1 MWDMQ
6 SLLQDLEKCIVVQR
20 NKIYIL
26 CLLLPL
32 TSCVTFKAYF
42 NTFYNARK
50 IFRDTEELYKKNN
63 YQLNAQIKRN
73 YENAIKKFLYVVKYY
88 PSSPFVDD
96 ALYYTSIC
104 YLRLEEYVKSIKKF
118 EELLKYAP
126 ESKFCILAFDKS
138 SEVLLEKERFDDFE
152 YIYLL
157 IRDMKIFEKL
167 KQEKRMFYE
176 VNFEFLKQNY
186 DNVVLKSEE
195 FLKRYKKSELKD
207 KVAEI
212 LVRSYLENK
221 MEDKA
226 LSFLNEFYSEEKPEK
241 LPVSYYITLSDIY
254 ISKGD
259 TSKAIETLENIYRK
273 SSSPEVFFKL
283 IGLKKLKGESKEK
296 MRTMLLEFKDKTEID
311 SLKQKA
317 LFEIAKTYD
326 ERDSLEKKE
335 EVLKEITK
343 ISSFTEYGKRANNY
357 LSILEKLKKMNEKE
371 DRDIKEYLSLAED
384 YYIELS
390 KPLYTEYFLKKAV
403 QIDDSIYTPKA
414 YYFLFFIQKV
424 ILNKNEEANKTFE
437 ELQEK
442 YPDSFYIEEIRRRL
456 EVP

>member
-1 MWDMQ
+1 
-6 SLLQDLEKCIVVQR
+6 
-20 NKIYIL
+20 
-26 CLLLPL
+26 LLPL

>member
-1 MWDMQ
+1 M
-6 SLLQDLEKCIVVQR
+6 
-20 NKIYIL
+20 
-26 CLLLPL
+26 LPL

>member
-1 MWDMQ
+1 MQ

>member
-1 MWDMQ
+1 M
-6 SLLQDLEKCIVVQR
+6 VQK

-26 CLLLPL
+26 CVSLLL

-50 IFRDTEELYKKNN
+50 IFREAEELYKKNN
-63 YQLNAQIKRN
+63 YQLNAQIKQN
-73 YENAIKKFLYVVKYY
+73 YENAIKKFLYVIKYY

-96 ALYYTSIC
+96 ALYYTTIC
-104 YLRLEEYVKSIKKF
+104 YLRMEEYAKSVKKF

-138 SEVLLEKERFDDFE
+138 SESFLEKERFDDFE

-167 KQEKRMFYE
+167 EEERKMFYE
-176 VNFEFLKQNY
+176 VNFEFLRQNY
-186 DNVVLKSEE
+186 DNAVLKSEE
-195 FLKRYKKSELKD
+195 FLKRYKKSRLKD

-212 LVRSYLENK
+212 LVKSYLKNK

-226 LSFLNEFYSEEKPEK
+226 LSFLNEFYKEEKLEK

-254 ISKGD
+254 MSKGEV
-259 TSKAIETLENIYRK
+259 SKAIETLENIYKK
-273 SSSPEVFFKL
+273 SFSSEVFFKL
-283 IGLKKLKGESKEK
+283 IELKNLRGESAESL
-296 MRTMLLEFKDKTEID
+296 RTMLLEFKDKTEID

-317 LFEIAKTYD
+317 LFKLAETYD

-335 EVLKEITK
+335 EILKEITK
-343 ISSFTEYGKRANNY
+343 TSSFTEYGKKANNY
-357 LSILEKLKKMNEKE
+357 LSILEKLKKINEKE

-384 YYIELS
+384 YYIKLS
-390 KPLYTEYFLKKAV
+390 KPIYTEYFLKKAV

-424 ILNKNEEANKTFE
+424 VLNKNEEANKTFE
-437 ELQEK
+437 NLQEK

-456 EVP
+456 EVR